1 MCTKFGLLY
10 FMHTVLVILFLF
22 SVNNDT
28 FSGILEEESE
38 SLFAYNGFGQS
49 FEGFRDRD
57 FLPAFEAV
65 FDDPALEQ
73 RADEICGQD
82 EFCRFDIA
90 ATRDENIG
98 MATMQGVM
106 EFDEVVELAQPSMCL
121 AVIMSLYPFTNRQF
135 RKLQNTLG

>member
-1 MCTKFGLLY
+1 ML
-10 FMHTVLVILFLF
+10 
-22 SVNNDT
+22 NNA
-28 FSGILEEESE
+28 SE

-49 FEGFRDRD
+49 FEGFLDPD
-57 FLPAFEAV
+57 FTPAFEAV
-65 FDDPALEQ
+65 FDDPVLEQ

-106 EFDEVVELAQPSMCL
+106 EFDALVILAEPSMLECL
-121 AVIMSLYPFTNRQF
+121 
-135 RKLQNTLG
+135 